1 MKYKIGQ
8 RIIYQRDGMSLPKE
22 STIIDIS
29 HKEYMVEDK
38 NGIKDTVKE
47 KNVFA
52 GHECPKIGI
61 KR

>member
-1 MKYKIGQ
+1 
-8 RIIYQRDGMSLPKE
+8 MSLPKE